1 MKEDDTKGKKQK
13 KDICKLP
20 RKNIRDAHTYLECMR
35 SKAGLS
41 IGKAKPKTVAK

>member
-1 MKEDDTKGKKQK
+1 MKEDDTKGKKAKEGYMQTATQ
-13 KDICKLP
+13 
-20 RKNIRDAHTYLECMR
+20 NIRDAHTYLECMR